1 MVMDLLIFGLP
12 ISRWIVLLFGVAIII
27 AILRQLPSHTREK
40 HIKFFFLAPTI
51 IWIIGMVIY
60 PLVYALYIS
69 FLHKG
74 AGITTSFAGFYN
86 YARVFKDYKF
96 WASVRFTAKFVAVAV
111 TVEMGLGLLL
121 ALLVNRDIKAQKFF
135 RLVFLLPL
143 FTPPVALGFLAFTL
157 VYESGP
163 LNTFLALFGIGPVN
177 WTADPTV
184 APFTIMLLDIWEW
197 TPFCFLVILAGLQL
211 VPEELGE
218 AAYLDTNSRFQVFRL
233 VTFPFVRPAFLTVM
247 MLRLLEALKLF
258 DVPYS
263 LTYGGPG
270 LATESYSILTYKTA
284 LKHFTLGRGAALAII
299 FLVTILILFSI
310 LFRIS
315 RFSKVYE

>member
-1 MVMDLLIFGLP
+1 MGYLLLGLP
-12 ISRWIVLLFGVAIII
+12 ISRWLAVLTGVAVIIL
-27 AILRQLPSHTREK
+27 ILRRLPSHTREN
-40 HIKFFFLAPTI
+40 HIKIFFLAPTI

-60 PLVYALYIS
+60 PLIYALYIS
-69 FLHKG
+69 FLNKG
-74 AGITTSFAGFYN
+74 AGVTTSFAGLDN
-86 YARVFKDYKF
+86 YTRVFKDYKF
-96 WASVRFTAKFVAVAV
+96 WASVRFTAKFVAIAV
-111 TVEMGLGLLL
+111 TVELGLGFLL

-143 FTPPVALGFLAFTL
+143 FTPPVALGFLAFTM
-157 VYESGP
+157 VFESGP
-163 LNTFLALFGIGPVN
+163 LNTFLALLGAGPVA
-177 WTADPTV
+177 WTADPKI

-218 AAYLDTNSRFQVFRL
+218 AAYLDTNSNFQVFRY

-258 DVPYS
+258 DVPYA

-284 LKHFTLGRGAALAII
+284 LKHFTLGRGSALAIL
-299 FLVTILILFSI
+299 FLITILILFSV

-315 RFSKVYE
+315 RFSRVYE